1 MQDEVVVVVA
11 GGTGLPT
18 EIVQALPAHARVLAA
33 DGGLSN
39 ARELGLEAEAVIGDL
54 DSVPPKDLTEAAAGG
69 ATDLELAL
77 DAAHSIAPR
86 RVLVLVGGG
95 GRLDH
100 LFSALLLLA
109 SERYAGT
116 EIDAFVGGAR
126 VHVIRRER
134 ALSGAP
140 GELVSLFAAHGRA
153 EGVRTEGLLYPLAGE
168 PLEPGS
174 SRGVSNVFV
183 GDGARVR
190 LERGVL
196 LAVRPAPDPE
206 AEVPR

>member
-1 MQDEVVVVVA
+1 M
-11 GGTGLPT
+11 
-18 EIVQALPAHARVLAA
+18 
-33 DGGLSN
+33 
-39 ARELGLEAEAVIGDL
+39 
-54 DSVPPKDLTEAAAGG
+54 
-69 ATDLELAL
+69 
-77 DAAHSIAPR
+77 
-86 RVLVLVGGG
+86 LVGGG